1 MLRDLNLQT
10 VYTRDNCP
18 DLVADLFVP
27 VLAQSV
33 RYDRAT
39 YTFSPEALI
48 VAAAGLAG
56 LINNGGRM
64 RLICHHQLPRE
75 VVQAIVDGQRAAE
88 DAVLESLAGQSLIE
102 VDPYDLAGLHHLKLL
117 TWMVKEGRLDIKVA
131 IPRQEGGIFHQKI
144 GIFTDQQ
151 GDRVAFNGSL
161 NESKLGWLFNDESMA
176 VFSSWDNQSHCGDI
190 TAHFERL
197 WENRSDTSQVIPIP
211 EALRR
216 GLIDFS
222 LKNPPVAKENREPYP
237 VKDRRS
243 LLRDELWAAINH
255 AVATD
260 PQTTIETTAAELWPH
275 QLSFWRRYGRA
286 AEAPPRVLIA
296 DEVGLGKTI
305 QAGAVLKTLI
315 NRGQAERVLILTPAV
330 ARWQWQNELRHKFN
344 IDVPVLD
351 RHGAQLQLAGS
362 DGSRPP
368 AGSAP
373 WRKTGRL
380 ILSYDWLRRNA
391 EQFFNDAP
399 QYDMVVFDEAHHAR
413 YLDVSNP
420 RLRRDNSY
428 LRLLKGLS
436 RHTRGLLLLTA
447 TPMQIDPVE
456 LWALLETVNTGDQWN
471 EAEFRRFYNF
481 DAPLKLPEWDWARGI
496 YQRGGLPGSVEQ
508 ISELARLPLSKT
520 AEHLDYIRMTGISA
534 VVLDRDM
541 TPERIKESLALMRR
555 SSSIKRSVSRHTR
568 NLLRQYAQEGR
579 LQQSVPDRDVRS
591 IPIKLTEDERGLYDA
606 IQEFVKTWY
615 GGRASVNRQ
624 ALGFVMTHFRLRLGS
639 SRYAFRCS
647 LEDLRQRAA
656 TGEPDNNQDSN
667 QWEEVTS
674 GDEAEDW
681 DFDPEAPLPAPE
693 LTPDGEKILTEL
705 LNRCQSQPGPDSKFE
720 EFLVQ
725 LERLRQDGYQKVM
738 VFSHFRDTQVWL
750 RKQLA
755 RRGGAVQLAGLS
767 GPEDWLYDRAAG
779 EFRPAQRHE
788 VMQHF
793 REQPEGILLCTETAA
808 ESLNFQFC
816 SAIINYDI
824 PWNPMRLEQRIGRI
838 DRIGQ
843 EQPVIRVIH
852 LFYEDTV
859 EYDAYSA
866 MEERIREFQEN
877 VGALQPILAANLESI
892 IRESVM
898 DGGRSG
904 DAREAV
910 RSIPPSIGF
919 DLDDLAAA
927 AADQQDPVPL
937 LHRNDLTYIL
947 NHPEW
952 LPEGYGS
959 EPQGDNH
966 WRVTT
971 PGGKSYPVTTD
982 RMAHDY
988 SAGTVEFFGPGS
1000 PAFPKTSGYPVAEA
1014 DKEPVAPRKIG
1025 AILTDSPPDSPDVID
1040 IDSGRPV

>member
-88 DAVLESLAGQSLIE
+88 DAVLESLAGQSLVE
-102 VDPYDLAGLHHLKLL
+102 VDPYDLAGLDHLKLL

-144 GIFTDQQ
+144 SVFADEQ
-151 GDRVAFNGSL
+151 GDRIAFHASL
-161 NESKLGWLFNDESMA
+161 NESRHGWRLNDESMA
-176 VFSSWDNQSHCGDI
+176 VFNSWNTSDYLEPIAAQ
-190 TAHFERL
+190 FERL
-197 WENRSDTSQVIPIP
+197 WENRSDSSVVIPIP

-216 GLIDFS
+216 GLIDIAP
-222 LKNPPVAKENREPYP
+222 KNLPG
-237 VKDRRS
+237 KDRRS

-330 ARWQWQNELRHKFN
+330 ARWQWQDELRHKFN

-351 RHGAQLQLAGS
+351 RRGAQLQLVGS

-391 EQFFNDAP
+391 EQFFDDAP

-436 RHTRGLLLLTA
+436 KHTRGLLLLTA

-471 EAEFRRFYNF
+471 EADFRRFYNF
-481 DAPLKLPEWDWARGI
+481 DAPRTLGEWDWARRI
-496 YQRGGLPGSVEQ
+496 YQRGGLPGSAEQ
-508 ISELARLPLSKT
+508 ISELARLPESKT
-520 AEHLDYIRMTGISA
+520 AEHLDYIRMPDSNA
-534 VVLDRDM
+534 VVLKQNM
-541 TPERIKESLALMRR
+541 TTERIKESLALMRR

-568 NLLRQYAQEGR
+568 NLLRQYAQEDR
-579 LQQSVPDRDVRS
+579 LQQTVPDRDVRS
-591 IPIKLTEDERGLYDA
+591 IPIKMTEDERGLYDA
-606 IQEFVKTWY
+606 IQDFVKRWY

-656 TGEPDNNQDSN
+656 TGEPDNNQ
-667 QWEEVTS
+667 WEEVTS
-674 GDEAEDW
+674 GDEAEDL

-725 LERLRQDGYQKVM
+725 LERLRREDYHKVM

-750 RKQLA
+750 REQLA

-843 EQPVIRVIH
+843 EKTVIRVIH

-898 DGGRSG
+898 RESVMDGGQSG
-904 DAREAV
+904 GAREAV

-982 RMAHDY
+982 RTAHDY

-1000 PAFPKTSGYPVAEA
+1000 PAFPKISGYPVAEA
-1014 DKEPVAPRKIG
+1014 DKELVAPRKID
-1025 AILTDSPPDSPDVID
+1025 AILTDPDLNSLKDV
-1040 IDSGRPV
+1040 SEETKGTLL